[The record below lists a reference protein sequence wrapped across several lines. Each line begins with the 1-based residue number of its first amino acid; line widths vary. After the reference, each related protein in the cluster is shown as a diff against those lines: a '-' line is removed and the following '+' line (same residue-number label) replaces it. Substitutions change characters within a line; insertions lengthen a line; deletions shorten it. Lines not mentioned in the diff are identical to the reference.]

1 MDESL
6 KKMNECI
13 QDDSKSLTGL
23 PPSIH
28 EGMKVLN
35 QVKKQIFFFVK
46 YTILIFNPNHNK
58 YERDP
63 N

>member
-1 MDESL
+1 
-6 KKMNECI
+6 MNECI